1 MLPELRNGLR
11 KAANRMDG
19 AIQAAVV
26 IAGGMQR
33 SAGRCVGIFQRRLVS
48 FLFLQGYGMAV
59 QSKRIVV
66 HGRVQGVG
74 FRYFVRNLGMR
85 LGLTGDVSNLPDS
98 TVEIIVEGSPGLIAE
113 FIREVQKGPSL
124 ARVERLEIHDL
135 PGGRSHSTFHLEG
148 W

>member
-1 MLPELRNGLR
+1 MP
-11 KAANRMDG
+11 
-19 AIQAAVV
+19 
-26 IAGGMQR
+26 
-33 SAGRCVGIFQRRLVS
+33 
-48 FLFLQGYGMAV
+48 V

-85 LGLTGDVSNLPDS
+85 LGLTGNVSNLPDS

-135 PGGRSHSTFHLEG
+135 PGGRSHSTFYLEG